1 MTEKENNREEFDLF
15 ADEKVQEEL
24 LQINDNLNFNTRSL
38 NSVSE
43 KLIENLSTSRLT
55 IQKILEAMETTLNR
69 QEQIV
74 SKMNDESRLLCL
86 IPQKMQDRIDAIAP
100 QIATEV
106 GKIHHSKIEEITSQF
121 NILQDKLTE
130 DFDKYRQNL
139 AITTKQCI
147 EQLTDT
153 GDNMKITIEQK
164 LARFGNQLAVEA
176 DAVSSQKNMRFL
188 KNLAFI
194 ILFSGL
200 VSAFTSYLVATQ
212 FPRYVRVD
220 APNNLS
226 IIDSKV
232 QVWEAKLPNIKQPQ
246 QGK

>member
-1 MTEKENNREEFDLF
+1 MTEKENNQEVLDLF
-15 ADEKVQEEL
+15 ADEKAQEEL
-24 LQINDNLNFNTRSL
+24 RQINDNLNYNTRSL

-43 KLIENLSTSRLT
+43 KLIENLSASQVT

-100 QIATEV
+100 HIAIEV
-106 GKIHHSKIEEITSQF
+106 GKIHHSKIEEIIAQF

-130 DFDKYRQNL
+130 DFDKCRQNL
-139 AITTKQCI
+139 ATTTNRCI

-194 ILFSGL
+194 ILFSGS

-232 QVWEAKLPNIKQPQ
+232 QVLEAKSPNIKQPQ
-246 QGK
+246 QSK